1 MKGGNKMVNIK
12 KLRGKMVECGI
23 NMEQMAKEIGVDKS
37 TMYRKMNQEG
47 DNISIK
53 EASIMAKKL
62 DLSYAEVNSIFFS
75 LEVA

>member
-1 MKGGNKMVNIK
+1 MVNIK